1 MYKRILVAVENSA
14 YDSAIIDHV
23 AKLASLC
30 RASVVIIHVADGWV
44 ARNIQQLALRE
55 SDEMKEDR
63 AYIDGLAARLEQ
75 QGLQAEAVLACGNP
89 GQEICAAAAR
99 EQCDL
104 IAMATHGHKLLND
117 VLRGSVANAV
127 RHNTTVPVLLVRGA
141 SPERAVPS

>member
-30 RASVVIIHVADGWV
+30 RSSVVIIHVADGWV

-55 SDEMKEDR
+55 SDEMKQDR
-63 AYIDGLAARLEQ
+63 AYIDGLAAQLEQ
-75 QGLQAEAVLACGNP
+75 QGLRAEAVLASGNP

-117 VLRGSVANAV
+117 MLLGSVANTV
-127 RHNTTVPVLLVRGA
+127 RHNTTVPVLLVRGG
-141 SPERAVPS
+141 SPERTASS

>member
-1 MYKRILVAVENSA
+1 MYKRILLAVENSA
-14 YDSAIIDHV
+14 YDAAIIDHV
-23 AKLASLC
+23 AELAALC
-30 RASVVIIHVADGWV
+30 RSSVVIIHVADGWV

-55 SDEMKEDR
+55 SDEMKQDR

-75 QGLQAEAVLACGNP
+75 QGIPAEAVLASGNP

-117 VLRGSVANAV
+117 MLRGSVANIV

-141 SPERAVPS
+141 SAT